1 MFPKGQIHPRWSVC
15 TQLKKLSGQF
25 RQKTKQTKQKS
36 PLWYIA
42 HRRAAALKATTIT
55 LAIDFGK
62 ASRQFATLALSVS
75 LLYLLATP
83 SATHLLITALNFTAQ
98 GLSFSHTSPSEPR
111 NVYWSYSR
119 ISPSI
124 ATGIFVT
131 EVLGCHFWCFPEQT
145 AKKTNASEKKRQ
157 NQNKTNL
164 SRLNYHPDC
173 KLTSS
178 YHLSRTIW
186 QWHSVIIPLPTDMKH
201 QHWPGKTPTK
211 LFYRNVLIYLFKS
224 KYPITVS

>member
-131 EVLGCHFWCFPEQT
+131 EVLGWHFWCFPEQT
-145 AKKTNASEKKRQ
+145 AKKSKASEKKRQ

-173 KLTSS
+173 KLTSF
-178 YHLSRTIW
+178 YHLSSAIW

-211 LFYRNVLIYLFKS
+211 LFYRNVFIYLFKS

>member
-98 GLSFSHTSPSEPR
+98 GLSFSHTSPSEPI

-119 ISPSI
+119 ITVPAPLLLQGSLSLRFSGAI
-124 ATGIFVT
+124 SDAF
-131 EVLGCHFWCFPEQT
+131 LSKQQ
-145 AKKTNASEKKRQ
+145 KKA
-157 NQNKTNL
+157 
-164 SRLNYHPDC
+164 
-173 KLTSS
+173 
-178 YHLSRTIW
+178 
-186 QWHSVIIPLPTDMKH
+186 KH
-201 QHWPGKTPTK
+201 QKKKDKTKTK
-211 LFYRNVLIYLFKS
+211 QTCQDSIIIQIAN
-224 KYPITVS
+224 

>member
-119 ISPSI
+119 ITVP
-124 ATGIFVT
+124 ATLLLQGYLSLRFSGAISDAF
-131 EVLGCHFWCFPEQT
+131 LSKQQKKKQCIRK
-145 AKKTNASEKKRQ
+145 KKTKPKQNKPVKTQLSSRLQINLILPSFKCYLAVAQCYNSSSHWHEAPALTRQ
-157 NQNKTNL
+157 N
-164 SRLNYHPDC
+164 S
-173 KLTSS
+173 
-178 YHLSRTIW
+178 
-186 QWHSVIIPLPTDMKH
+186 H
-201 QHWPGKTPTK
+201 QI
-211 LFYRNVLIYLFKS
+211 VLQKCVYLLIQK
-224 KYPITVS
+224 

>member
-119 ISPSI
+119 ITVPAPLLLQGYLSLRFSGAISDAFLSKQQKKPMHQKKKDKTKTKQTCQDSI
-124 ATGIFVT
+124 
-131 EVLGCHFWCFPEQT
+131 
-145 AKKTNASEKKRQ
+145 
-157 NQNKTNL
+157 
-164 SRLNYHPDC
+164 
-173 KLTSS
+173 
-178 YHLSRTIW
+178 
-186 QWHSVIIPLPTDMKH
+186 II
-201 QHWPGKTPTK
+201 QIA
-211 LFYRNVLIYLFKS
+211 N
-224 KYPITVS
+224 